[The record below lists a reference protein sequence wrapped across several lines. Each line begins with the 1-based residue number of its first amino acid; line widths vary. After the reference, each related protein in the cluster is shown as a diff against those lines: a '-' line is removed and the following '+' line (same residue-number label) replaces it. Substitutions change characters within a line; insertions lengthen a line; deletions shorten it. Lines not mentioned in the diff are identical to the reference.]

1 MGSTESSYVCF
12 YEQENLWKS
21 QGKKKIANLMLRYK
35 SGFFYQHERTI
46 LKIMFRKI
54 SSRLS
59 IFHLYRNW
67 KHVWN
72 NYWVMRFSL
81 TPCCSLLFIILLFIS
96 DVVIAVSC
104 SGKQGGTER
113 SKMLWKKICNVYYRL
128 PLRNTCWLLEERK
141 HRKHCWILRAI
152 SRKST
157 WRVVS

>member
-1 MGSTESSYVCF
+1 MYVFMSNKTYEKGKERRKLRTSF
-12 YEQENLWKS
+12 YAMNLD
-21 QGKKKIANLMLRYK
+21 
-35 SGFFYQHERTI
+35 FFT
-46 LKIMFRKI
+46 KMKVMFRKI

-128 PLRNTCWLLEERK
+128 PLRNTSWLLEERK

>member
-1 MGSTESSYVCF
+1 MYVF
-12 YEQENLWKS
+12 MSKKTYEKVKERRKLRTSCYAINLD
-21 QGKKKIANLMLRYK
+21 
-35 SGFFYQHERTI
+35 FFYQHERTI